1 MPIRVLLV
9 DDNDAFLETVARFLA
24 DDQQIEI
31 VGQAN
36 SGPDALEQVEHLRP
50 DLVLMDLAMPGMSGL
65 EATRQIKARPT
76 GPRVI
81 ILTLY
86 DSPEYRAAAQELG
99 ADGFVVKSEFFDQ
112 LQPAIH
118 TLFSQG
124 PASAGQGP
132 ASAGQGPASA
142 GQGPASAGQGPAL
155 AGQGPASAGQVSAK
169 GPKELRMQNI
179 LVVDDSPTMRRMV
192 IASLDELQGVSFDQA
207 GSGLE
212 AIERLA
218 LASVN
223 LMILDLNMPDLN
235 GLEVIKFTRQHN
247 AYRALPII
255 VLTTRGDEA
264 SRAATLAAGAT
275 LYLTKPFGPADLTR
289 HARELLGA

>member
-1 MPIRVLLV
+1 
-9 DDNDAFLETVARFLA
+9 
-24 DDQQIEI
+24 
-31 VGQAN
+31 
-36 SGPDALEQVEHLRP
+36 

-65 EATRQIKARPT
+65 EATRQIKARPS

-99 ADGFVVKSEFFDQ
+99 ADGFVIKSEFFDQ

-118 TLFSQG
+118 TLFAQI

-142 GQGPASAGQGPAL
+142 GQGPASAGQ
-155 AGQGPASAGQVSAK
+155 VSTK

-218 LASVN
+218 LAPVN